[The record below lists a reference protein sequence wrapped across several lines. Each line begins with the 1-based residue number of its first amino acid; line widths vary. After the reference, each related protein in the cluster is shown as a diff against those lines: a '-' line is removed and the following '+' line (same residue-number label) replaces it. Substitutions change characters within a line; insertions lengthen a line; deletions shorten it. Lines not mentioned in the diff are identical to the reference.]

1 MAKKL
6 KAPSTA
12 MCAWPGIQSVFD
24 TIAFT
29 ARRLCI
35 GPWKQVSR

>member
-1 MAKKL
+1 MW
-6 KAPSTA
+6 
-12 MCAWPGIQSVFD
+12 AWPGIQSVFE

-29 ARRLCI
+29 VRRLCI